1 MIIVFDEMSAPS
13 TQGTSLKGYVN
24 LTYNQLVEVL
34 GEPTFKEESG
44 DGKTQKEWVVEF
56 KDEWGD
62 KNVFTIYDWKTY
74 DVEYTMNELNRFNVG
89 GKTSAYDFIN
99 YLEGRFN

>member
-1 MIIVFDEMSAPS
+1 MIIVFDEMSVPS
-13 TQGTSLKGYVN
+13 TQGTSLKSYVN

-44 DGKTQKEWVVEF
+44 DGKTQKEWVVEV
-56 KDEWGD
+56 DGE
-62 KNVFTIYDWKTY
+62 VFTIYDWKTY

-89 GKTSAYDFIN
+89 GKTSSYDFIN

>member
-56 KDEWGD
+56 EDEFGD
-62 KNVFTIYDWKTY
+62 TNVFTIYDWKTY
-74 DVEYTMNELNRFNVG
+74 NVEYTMNELDRFNVG
-89 GKTSAYDFIN
+89 GKAYAGHFID

>member
-44 DGKTQKEWVVEF
+44 DGKTQKEWVVEV
-56 KDEWGD
+56 DGE
-62 KNVFTIYDWKTY
+62 VFTIYDWKTY

-89 GKTSAYDFIN
+89 GKTSAHDFID

>member
-1 MIIVFDEMSAPS
+1 MIIVFDEMSVPS

-44 DGKTQKEWVVEF
+44 DNKTQKEWVVEF
-56 KDEWGD
+56 GGE
-62 KNVFTIYDWKTY
+62 VFTIYDWKTY

-89 GKTSAYDFIN
+89 SKTSAYDFID